1 LKKPYIPEVAGKMTK
16 NIKSQVDVE
25 KLNALAATILAE
37 LGEIG
42 IFHFNKLI
50 YLFEWLY
57 IKNFGERYTGEY
69 FIKLPHGPVISN
81 YKKTVMNLC
90 SDGIAETD
98 ITALNKH
105 KRLDDDLHLKIPI
118 KCTERTKKMVITN
131 KIIYQFLKQI
141 LYRYANLSCADIEK
155 EVYKTAPVKH
165 YLSLVESGERKATG
179 GYLLKSPGIREYSR
193 ISKTIARKHLL
204 EIEKKYPVPNADE
217 MNNQY
222 IEWKF
227 LEQLR
232 PQIDASGSAQKA

>member
-1 LKKPYIPEVAGKMTK
+1 MTKKPNSHLDA
-16 NIKSQVDVE
+16 E
-25 KLNALAATILAE
+25 KLNRVAATILAE

-81 YKKTVMNLC
+81 YKKIVAKLC

-98 ITALNKH
+98 ISALNKH
-105 KRLDDDLHLKIPI
+105 KNLDDDLHLKIPI
-118 KCTERTKKMVITN
+118 KRTKRTSEMVITN
-131 KIIYQFLKQI
+131 KIVYQFLKQI
-141 LYRYANLSCADIEK
+141 LHRYANLSCKEIEK

-165 YLSLVESGERKATG
+165 YLSLVESGKRKATG

-222 IEWKF
+222 LEWKF

-232 PQIDASGSAQKA
+232 PQIDASRSAQKA